1 MPTSRD
7 RGGAEVAEMVGEF
20 AVELIGALAIYQV
33 VWKYFNT
40 LIAGWLYQ
48 TVPDEY

>member
-1 MPTSRD
+1 MSRD
-7 RGGAEVAEMVGEF
+7 IRGGAEVAQMMEEF
-20 AVELIGALAIYQV
+20 TVELIGALAIYQV

-48 TVPDEY
+48 TLPDEY